1 MAALSNY
8 QWLQLALFWAG
19 FNLISAFLMMRW
31 TRRSGRRRVP
41 WFFITLVFSAVPAA
55 VVALC
60 ERFGWLLRRD
70 TRRRRPD
77 RDVPT
82 RCPHCRRILDPLEAS
97 SGGPWTCSRC
107 GLVID
112 EGRLT

>member
-8 QWLQLALFWAG
+8 QWLQLALIWAG
-19 FNLISAFLMMRW
+19 LNLISVLRMMRW
-31 TRRSGRRRVP
+31 ARRTGRRRVP

-70 TRRRRPD
+70 TRRCRQD
-77 RDVPT
+77 RDAPT
-82 RCPHCRRILDPLEAS
+82 RCPRCRRILDPLEAS
-97 SGGPWTCSRC
+97 CGGPWTCSRC

-112 EGRLT
+112 EGRLA